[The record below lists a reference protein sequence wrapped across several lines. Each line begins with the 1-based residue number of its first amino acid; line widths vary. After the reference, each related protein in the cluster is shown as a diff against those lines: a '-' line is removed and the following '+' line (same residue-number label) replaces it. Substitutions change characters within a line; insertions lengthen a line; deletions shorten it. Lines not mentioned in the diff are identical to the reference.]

1 MSDKPSGHHLKTKEE
16 TMRQNEDR
24 AWFDPDHKFYVGEHV
39 IIHDVN
45 EDRRGGPKEG
55 EVVKVGH
62 KLLHVAPVGTNR
74 AQTYRLDIHGQRRS
88 NDDYGHGSILTLEE
102 EAYRTLYREALAT
115 LALLGLEPTRDP
127 NTYLPLDRLQA
138 VVRTLTEEEV

>member
-1 MSDKPSGHHLKTKEE
+1 
-16 TMRQNEDR
+16 MRQSEDR

-39 IIHDVN
+39 IVHDVN
-45 EDRRGGPKEG
+45 EDRMGGPKEG
-55 EVVKVGH
+55 QVVKVGR
-62 KLLHVAPVGTNR
+62 KLLHVAPVGFPNR
-74 AQTYRLDIHGQRRS
+74 AKTYRMDAPGTRPS

-102 EAYRTLYREALAT
+102 EAYRTFYREALAT

-127 NTYLPLDRLQA
+127 DTYLPLDRLQA

>member
-16 TMRQNEDR
+16 TMRQSEDH
-24 AWFDPDHKFYVGEHV
+24 AWFDPHHKFYVGEHV

-45 EDRRGGPKEG
+45 EDRMGGPKEG

-74 AQTYRLDIHGQRRS
+74 AQTYRLDIHGQRPS
-88 NDDYGHGSILTLEE
+88 NDDYGHGFILTLEE

-127 NTYLPLDRLQA
+127 DTYLFLDQLQA
-138 VVRTLTEEEV
+138 VIRTLTEGA